1 MLTKA
6 YLNKLN
12 NIDRRIKDKLE
23 ESEKWRAIAESTGQN
38 DCKERVQSSPKYD
51 KMADAVTLAVYFEDE
66 SKEEAKKL
74 VILKDTIT
82 KQIDGIG
89 NELYYNILKSMYIN
103 GYDLTKI
110 GEIEGYSYKQ
120 IKRHYEKAIV
130 CFGEK
135 YGYEYK

>member
-6 YLNKLN
+6 YLDKLN

-23 ESEKWRAIAESTGQN
+23 ESEKWRAIAESTGQS
-38 DCKERVQSSPKYD
+38 DYKERVQSSPKYD

-66 SKEEAKKL
+66 SKEEARKL
-74 VILKDTIT
+74 VVLKDTIT

-89 NELYYNILKSMYIN
+89 NELYYNILKSMYIH

-110 GEIEGYSYKQ
+110 GVIEGYSYKQ